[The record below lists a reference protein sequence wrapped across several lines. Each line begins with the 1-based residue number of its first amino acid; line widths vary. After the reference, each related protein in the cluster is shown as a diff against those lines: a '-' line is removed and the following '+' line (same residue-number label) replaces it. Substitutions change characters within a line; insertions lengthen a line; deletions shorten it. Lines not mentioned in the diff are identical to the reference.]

1 MIQGKDR
8 RQEYRRRMLAE
19 RKELQQATRRFITN
33 VFQTGVRVAL
43 FPVNALPRKPQQH
56 FYAAGRE
63 FTHGLASLVHVL
75 VVGIEEMAKE
85 TKPSTTLGVGPHTEG
100 NRAESEIRKK
110 VAASSNASLSRR
122 KERSKPTKTPRINR
136 LVQLV
141 RFLRVSRLL
150 FWTIW
155 VMYRERRRV
164 VRAHARGNYAE
175 RPDGDVLI
183 EVLAAFRET
192 ALELGVLMIKLGQF
206 LSSRVDL
213 LPEKAIALLSSMQDE
228 VPPAPFDHV
237 VSVIESELGKPVE
250 EVFSMLERKCIASAS
265 LGQVHKAVLASTGET
280 VAVKIQ
286 RPDLEQLARMDLST
300 LKFVIWIITR
310 FVDVNG
316 IIDLMGVYREF
327 QGTIYEEI
335 DYVREAANARRFKE
349 MFKND
354 PMIYIPCVYNEYISR
369 RLLVLEWIDGIKI
382 NDYAALNA
390 AGINRLEV
398 AKRTVCAYFYQF
410 FEAGFFHADPHP
422 GNIFVKKGSTG
433 DRPIITFVDFGM
445 VGSLT
450 NNVKRFMKDVF
461 LAYITR
467 DSRSLVH
474 ALSQLGFIDEG
485 ANLVPI
491 ERAILQMI
499 ERYHGMTLG
508 EVSELNLLEMVQDI
522 EYILYEQ
529 HMQIPAQFA
538 FTGRAVSILAGIS
551 TGLAPEFN
559 FIDVA
564 VPYARKFLGLD
575 VKGMEQ
581 TLRQLFNQLL
591 DAGRV
596 LLKLPHSL
604 EQIITKLESG
614 QFEVKIT
621 SNEHSGR
628 RRLHRRRSGRD
639 NDESSIAGTN

>member
-1 MIQGKDR
+1 MIHAKDR
-8 RQEYRRRMLAE
+8 RQEYKRSIYAE
-19 RKELQQATRRFITN
+19 RKKLQQATRRFITS
-33 VFQTGVRVAL
+33 VIRAGVSVAL

-63 FTHGLASLVHVL
+63 FTRGLTSLVHGL
-75 VVGIEEMAKE
+75 FDGIEEMANK
-85 TKPSTTLGVGPHTEG
+85 TNLSTTLGVGPHSKR
-100 NRAESEIRKK
+100 NRTESEIRNK
-110 VAASSNASLSRR
+110 VAASSDASLSRR
-122 KERSKPTKTPRINR
+122 KEHYKPTKTPRINR

-155 VMYRERRRV
+155 VIYRERRRV
-164 VRAHARGNYAE
+164 VRVHARGNYTE
-175 RPDGDVLI
+175 RPDSDVLI
-183 EVLAAFRET
+183 EVLAAFRDT

-237 VSVIESELGKPVE
+237 VSVIESELGRPVE
-250 EVFSMLERKCIASAS
+250 EVFSMLERKCTAAAS

-286 RPDLEQLARMDLST
+286 RPDIEQLTRMDLGT

-310 FVDVNG
+310 FVDVHG
-316 IIDLMGVYREF
+316 IIDLMGVYHEF
-327 QGTIYEEI
+327 QRTIYEEI

-349 MFKND
+349 MFKDD
-354 PMIYIPCVYNEYISR
+354 PMIYIPHVYDQYVSR

-422 GNIFVKKGSTG
+422 GNIFVKKGSAG
-433 DRPIITFVDFGM
+433 DRPIITLVDFGM

-450 NNVKRFMKDVF
+450 KHMKKFMKDVF

-467 DSRSLVH
+467 DARSLVH

-485 ANLVPI
+485 ANLVSI
-491 ERAILQMI
+491 ERAILLMI
-499 ERYHGMTLG
+499 ERYHGMTLA
-508 EVSELNLLEMVQDI
+508 EVSQLDLLEMVQDV

-529 HMQIPAQFA
+529 HLQIPAQFA

-551 TGLAPEFN
+551 TGLAPELN
-559 FIDVA
+559 FIEVA
-564 VPYARKFLGLD
+564 APYARKFLGLD

-581 TLRQLFNQLL
+581 TLRQLFNQFL

-604 EQIITKLESG
+604 EQIITRLESG
-614 QFEVKIT
+614 QIEVKIT
-621 SNEHSGR
+621 SNEHSGQ
-628 RRLHRRRSGRD
+628 RRLLRRRSERENG
-639 NDESSIAGTN
+639 ESSGV